1 MRPTGR
7 AAVVAGALLLLAGGC
22 GDGDENT
29 TGADEA
35 IDLPATSAGPSPTE
49 AAVPSGPPTVL
60 AIVAPATGAEIKGN
74 VVRLDVAG
82 SGIAITPADGD
93 ISGRSGHY
101 HVFVDRDTVAPGA
114 VIPVGAGIIH
124 TTDDPIVIP
133 GLTVGPHRLIV
144 VYGDGSHRRLGYTE
158 ASTSFTVA
166 GPSVAASA
174 PPNAPAGQPVTITI
188 TAEGLPAGAVFHV
201 LVDREPPPAGSARTR
216 RTGRDPDSGDHDRH
230 SRPRSRRTH
239 DLGGGGLGRPDAARP
254 PGHGPGDGHGR
265 LTGNRNR
272 KTVSTR
278 AWGRP
283 GREGCHPAGSERRS
297 PPPAG
302 RTGARPSPTCWPCG
316 A

>member
-101 HVFVDRDTVAPGA
+101 HVFVDRDTVAPA
-114 VIPVGAGIIH
+114 ALIPVGAGIIH

-166 GPSVAASA
+166 GPSVAVSA
-174 PPNAPAGQPVTITI
+174 PPNAPPGQPVTITI
-188 TAEGLPAGAVFHV
+188 TAEGLPVGAVFQV
-201 LVDREPPPAGSARTR
+201 LVDREPPPAAQPVPDEPGVIQTAETTIAIPDLAPGAHTIWVVAGSADRKPL
-216 RTGRDPDSGDHDRH
+216 DPPVMDR
-230 SRPRSRRTH
+230 
-239 DLGGGGLGRPDAARP
+239 AMV
-254 PGHGPGDGHGR
+254 
-265 LTGNRNR
+265 
-272 KTVSTR
+272 TV
-278 AWGRP
+278 G
-283 GREGCHPAGSERRS
+283 
-297 PPPAG
+297 
-302 RTGARPSPTCWPCG
+302 
-316 A
+316 